1 MAGRSATVAPLRLAL
16 LSGAPSATDCQLS
29 AGSAQLLALV
39 ASKRHR
45 RISRQA
51 AVDGLWTGTDWA
63 IGRRRLNSALHRL
76 RTELAEADAA
86 DRVQSTADEIALQLN
101 DGDVV
106 DLVEFDHA
114 FERALAQQPLSEDDE
129 RCLTGA
135 VELYESFSL
144 PSGSS
149 DWQILLA
156 TRLENQAITIRSRL
170 AAELL
175 DTDRAA
181 AALQHVQV
189 ALEMDSLR
197 EDLHRMAMRCHLAI
211 GDRAGALRR
220 FEQLKVLLAHELDA
234 SPMPETIRLI
244 VPDPP
249 PTRTPATVDPALV
262 SRSLHDIRSQLVD
275 LLTAVDGALNSINSI
290 PGANLAHRDR
300 VLITGE
306 SPVIADWSDGYPN
319 AIDRNCL
326 APHPCKS
333 TEIIS
338 RAPLD

>member
-1 MAGRSATVAPLRLAL
+1 MAGRSATVAPLRLSL

-39 ASKRHR
+39 ASRRHR
-45 RISRQA
+45 RISRRA
-51 AVDGLWTGTDWA
+51 AVEGLWTGTDWRV
-63 IGRRRLNSALHRL
+63 GRRRLNSALHRL
-76 RTELAEADAA
+76 RTELAAAGAA
-86 DRVQSTADEIALQLN
+86 DRVHSTADEITLQL
-101 DGDVV
+101 DVDDVV
-106 DLVEFDHA
+106 DLVEFDRA
-114 FERALAQQPLSEDDE
+114 FERALTRQPLSEDDE
-129 RCLTGA
+129 RRLTVA
-135 VELYESFSL
+135 AELYERFSF
-144 PSGSS
+144 PAGSS
-149 DWQILLA
+149 DWLILLA

-170 AAELL
+170 ATELL
-175 DTDRAA
+175 AVDRAA
-181 AALQHVQV
+181 AALQHVEV
-189 ALEMDSLR
+189 ALEMDLLR

-220 FEQLKVLLAHELDA
+220 FEQLKILLAHELDA

-249 PTRTPATVDPALV
+249 PPAAPVPINPALV
-262 SRSLHDIRSQLVD
+262 SRSLNDIRTQLVD
-275 LLTAVDGALNSINSI
+275 LLTAVDGALSSISSV

-300 VLITGE
+300 VLIAGE
-306 SPVIADWSDGYPN
+306 SPVIADWSDGHPN